1 MKYLK
6 YILILFALAVMV
18 TFLAGCSSNTQNYNI
33 NAVQESQTIEISLG
47 ADSGAESPGTMGN
60 DSTVGTVAWSNPDN
74 AKASDGNDATVYLED
89 QISSYL
95 AATNFG
101 FSIPSGATIDGIKVE
116 IEEST
121 GTDAGDESS
130 IKIIKGG
137 TISGDEK
144 STGAQLPSLDTY
156 IEYGGSSDLWGE
168 TWAYTDINSS
178 TFGVG
183 FSVTIY
189 EGTVSVDH
197 IRITVYYTAG
207 ASDTCTYSGSGD
219 WYIDSSDNC
228 YINTDVYV
236 PGSVN
241 LLNRGEGALHI
252 IDDAELSVQAI
263 NSTSTDIEVEAGS
276 KINFF

>member
-1 MKYLK
+1 MNRVFKKLK
-6 YILILFALAVMV
+6 YILETWKPIHLCWWFKKHGWKIPKY
-18 TFLAGCSSNTQNYNI
+18 FI
-33 NAVQESQTIEISLG
+33 G
-47 ADSGAESPGTMGN
+47 ADEGANSPGTMAD
-60 DSTVGTVAWSNPDN
+60 DSAVGTIAWANPDN
-74 AKASDGNDATVYLED
+74 AKASDNSYATVDFTSAEANSHYLK
-89 QISSYL
+89 
-95 AATNFG
+95 ATNFG
-101 FSIPSGATIDGIKVE
+101 FSIPEGATINGILVE
-116 IEEST
+116 VEARTGVGANSWQWDEIKIVKSNGAIGAENKEAESNVPQT
-121 GTDAGDESS
+121 SDTYALFGGLTDLWNEIWTAGDINNANFGMVIRALS
-130 IKIIKGG
+130 IEDV
-137 TISGDEK
+137 TGD
-144 STGAQLPSLDTY
+144 A
-156 IEYGGSSDLWGE
+156 
-168 TWAYTDINSS
+168 
-178 TFGVG
+178 
-183 FSVTIY
+183 
-189 EGTVSVDH
+189 SVDH